1 MGVKGLRP
9 SAETRARISASLR
22 GRKLSLAHRAK
33 LTGNQHA
40 WKGGRTIGSTGYV
53 LIFSPT
59 HPHKDCGGYV
69 YEHRLVMEAH
79 LGRTLLPTEVCHHIN
94 GIKDDNRIENLTRFD
109 SQSDHAS
116 WHYQNEKEEES

>member
-1 MGVKGLRP
+1 
-9 SAETRARISASLR
+9 
-22 GRKLSLAHRAK
+22 
-33 LTGNQHA
+33 
-40 WKGGRTIGSTGYV
+40 
-53 LIFSPT
+53 
-59 HPHKDCGGYV
+59 
-69 YEHRLVMEAH
+69 MEAH